1 MVSRVR
7 SAGATGPASGR
18 GRGSPRREPV
28 ANLWHGSALAV
39 VLVAAFFAVP
49 ILHTM
54 SLSLTSPETGAWTL
68 ANYEAFFSTGRLT
81 SSLGRTLF
89 LAFAVVLVSTP
100 VAYLLSYFLAFV
112 VAPKWRALL
121 LLLLVAP
128 FWTSFTIRAFA
139 WQLVLSDGGVIA
151 YGIGRVIGEP
161 VAFGFLY
168 TMNASIFGLSLFAVM
183 LMTLTLF
190 SVMVSIDRRL
200 IEANAALGGTRWR
213 GFLEIILP
221 LSASGWIIGALLTFI
236 VCAGDYAVPTLL
248 GGGFRPVL
256 AQLMVS
262 TLKGTYDLPMAATFA
277 VVLVLTII
285 LCVTPLLLLVRN
297 VRFQS

>member
-1 MVSRVR
+1 MVNRVR
-7 SAGATGPASGR
+7 SAGAAGPAPGR
-18 GRGSPRREPV
+18 GTGLPRRGPV

-39 VLVAAFFAVP
+39 ILVAGFFAVP

-81 SSLGRTLF
+81 ASLRRTLF
-89 LAFAVVLVSTP
+89 LAFSVVLVSTP
-100 VAYLLSYFLAFV
+100 VAYALAYYLTFV
-112 VAPKWRALL
+112 VAPRWRALL

-161 VAFGFLY
+161 VALGFLY

-213 GFLEIILP
+213 GFLEVILP
-221 LSASGWIIGALLTFI
+221 LSASGWIIGALLSFI

-262 TLKGTYDLPMAATFA
+262 TLKGTFDLPMAATFA

-285 LCVTPLLLLVRN
+285 ICVTPLLLLVRN
-297 VRFQS
+297 VRFQT